1 MPRGDPW
8 PDLRGNQSSICAI
21 VLTGEVSDWNE
32 RSDSVEERSLRERCF
47 VGSLGWGLGLALP
60 SQGELMR
67 SPWPWP
73 WRAVC
78 LARPEKCVT
87 SAAKQF
93 FVFSCLPALG
103 AYRLKDQMLSDVR
116 GLSNESVYPHLHSP
130 RHGLR
135 HHDTQSLYASAPG
148 GGAGFRDIITCRD
161 AECPQFY

>member
-78 LARPEKCVT
+78 LASGKMRYERGETVLCLLMFARFGSVPAERPTAFGC
-87 SAAKQF
+87 
-93 FVFSCLPALG
+93 
-103 AYRLKDQMLSDVR
+103 
-116 GLSNESVYPHLHSP
+116 P
-130 RHGLR
+130 R
-135 HHDTQSLYASAPG
+135 S
-148 GGAGFRDIITCRD
+148 F
-161 AECPQFY
+161 

>member
-78 LARPEKCVT
+78 LASRKN
-87 SAAKQF
+87 
-93 FVFSCLPALG
+93 ALR
-103 AYRLKDQMLSDVR
+103 ARRNSSLSSHV
-116 GLSNESVYPHLHSP
+116 
-130 RHGLR
+130 
-135 HHDTQSLYASAPG
+135 
-148 GGAGFRDIITCRD
+148 
-161 AECPQFY
+161 CPLWERTG